1 MVGLAP
7 EIVGGYQITQLLAA
21 GGMAEIYLARK
32 VGPGGFE
39 KRVVLKRI
47 AKKLLGDREIEAMF
61 LDEARV
67 QALLD
72 HPHVVQIHD
81 MGVDKGSYWIAMEF
95 VSGATLRWVV
105 DNANAV
111 GRPIPMS
118 HAMRIISDVLNG
130 LHYAHELAD
139 AKGRPLNLIHRD
151 ISPVNVLVSRT
162 GCAKLCDFGVAKS
175 RLQSV
180 MTRVGIVKGKFR
192 YMAPEQVN
200 AAPLDRR
207 ADIFAVGAVLWE
219 ILAGRRLF
227 DQQPEDA
234 VVDAIRSGEYPSVR
248 EFRSE
253 VPRAVDRMLKRA
265 LDPDP
270 DKRYATGR
278 DFQLACEELLRLLPE
293 SSNAASLGEY
303 IVSELEGT
311 AGLST
316 VPKDGQ
322 IADESGL
329 LAANFELLDPP
340 LPDASRS
347 NAQNP
352 SSAPVAGKSACCM
365 RLALGTRC
373 LPRCCW
379 RLRGF
384 LGRWRMR
391 CGAWRGCFHAS
402 EPDPPFLE
410 ALGFPGGR
418 L

>member
-1 MVGLAP
+1 MSSLGT
-7 EIVGGYQITQLLAA
+7 ETVGGYQISQLLAA

-32 VGPGGFE
+32 IGPGGFE

-47 AKKLLGDREIEAMF
+47 AKKLLGDKEIEAMF

-95 VSGATLRWVV
+95 VSGATLRWVI

-111 GRPIPMS
+111 GRPVPIS
-118 HAMRIISDVLNG
+118 HALRVVGDVLNG
-130 LHYAHELAD
+130 LHYAHELSD
-139 AKGRPLNLIHRD
+139 HKGRPLGLIHRD
-151 ISPVNVLVSRT
+151 ISPVNVLVSRA

-248 EFRSE
+248 EFRPE
-253 VPRAVDRMLKRA
+253 VPRAVDRVIKRA
-265 LDPDP
+265 LDPEP
-270 DKRYATGR
+270 ERRFASAR
-278 DFQLACEELLRLLPE
+278 DFQMATEELLRLLPE
-293 SSNAASLGEY
+293 SCNAAVLGEY
-303 IVSELEGT
+303 LVAELEGT
-311 AGLST
+311 AGLEPP
-316 VPKDGQ
+316 PKNNNLP
-322 IADESGL
+322 DESGL

-340 LPDASRS
+340 LPDASAAEKRRAEPTRTPQPTREVS
-347 NAQNP
+347 EIREA
-352 SSAPVAGKSACCM
+352 SAGMKLLAALLMAPALIFALPAEIVRGVAGLFSRDKQ
-365 RLALGTRC
+365 
-373 LPRCCW
+373 
-379 RLRGF
+379 
-384 LGRWRMR
+384 
-391 CGAWRGCFHAS
+391 GA
-402 EPDPPFLE
+402 
-410 ALGFPGGR
+410 
-418 L
+418 

>member
-1 MVGLAP
+1 MVGMAP
-7 EIVGGYQITQLLAA
+7 EVVGGYQITQLLAA

-81 MGVDKGSYWIAMEF
+81 MGLDKGSYWIAMEF

-111 GRPIPMS
+111 GRPVPMG
-118 HAMRIISDVLNG
+118 HALRVVGDVLNG

-139 AKGRPLNLIHRD
+139 HKGRALGLIHRD
-151 ISPVNVLVSRT
+151 ISPVNVLVSRS

-207 ADIFAVGAVLWE
+207 ADVFAVGAVTWE

-248 EFRSE
+248 VIRPE
-253 VPRAVDRMLKRA
+253 VPRALDRVLRKA

-270 DKRYATGR
+270 DRRFNTAR
-278 DFQLACEELLRLLPE
+278 DFQIAVEELLRLMPE
-293 SSNAASLGEY
+293 SSNAAALGEY
-303 IVSELEGT
+303 LVSELEGT
-311 AGLST
+311 AGLQAT
-316 VPKDGQ
+316 PKDGQ

-340 LPDASRS
+340 VPDASNARRPEMSRS
-347 NAQNP
+347 QPGREVSELHDAGFGYKMLAAALM
-352 SSAPVAGKSACCM
+352 APAWLFGTVAYGVRAVAS
-365 RLALGTRC
+365 L
-373 LPRCCW
+373 
-379 RLRGF
+379 F
-384 LGRWRMR
+384 GRRNR
-391 CGAWRGCFHAS
+391 DA
-402 EPDPPFLE
+402 
-410 ALGFPGGR
+410 
-418 L
+418 

>member
-1 MVGLAP
+1 MAGLGP

-47 AKKLLGDREIEAMF
+47 ARKLLGDREIEAMF

-95 VSGATLRWVV
+95 VSGATLRWVI

-111 GRPIPMS
+111 GRPVPLAHGLRVI
-118 HAMRIISDVLNG
+118 ADVLNG
-130 LHYAHELAD
+130 LHYAHELTD
-139 AKGRPLNLIHRD
+139 NKGRPLGLIHRD

-192 YMAPEQVN
+192 YMSPEQVN
-200 AAPLDRR
+200 ASPLDRR
-207 ADIFAVGAVLWE
+207 ADVFAVGAVLWE

-227 DQQPEDA
+227 DHPSEDG
-234 VVDAIRSGEYPSVR
+234 VVESIRSGEYPSVR
-248 EFRSE
+248 TLRPE
-253 VPRAVDRMLKRA
+253 VPRAIDRVIRRA
-265 LDPDP
+265 LDPEP
-270 DKRYATGR
+270 EKRFASAR
-278 DFQLACEELLRLLPE
+278 DFQMACEELLRLLPE
-293 SSNAASLGEY
+293 SSNAGSLGEY
-303 IVSELEGT
+303 LVSELEGT
-311 AGLST
+311 AGLEA
-316 VPKDGQ
+316 PQRNGQ
-322 IADESGL
+322 MADESGL

-340 LPDASRS
+340 VPDATLVKREPRKKPALDEQSELHD
-347 NAQNP
+347 
-352 SSAPVAGKSACCM
+352 AGFGYKA
-365 RLALGTRC
+365 LAALLM
-373 LPRCCW
+373 LPAW
-379 RLRGF
+379 LFGVPANVVRGF
-384 LGRWRMR
+384 
-391 CGAWRGCFHAS
+391 AS
-402 EPDPPFLE
+402 VFS
-410 ALGFPGGR
+410 R
-418 L
+418 KR

>member
-1 MVGLAP
+1 MVGMTP

-21 GGMAEIYLARK
+21 GGMAEIFLARK

-39 KRVVLKRI
+39 KRVVLKKI

-95 VSGATLRWVV
+95 VSGATLRWVI

-111 GRPIPMS
+111 GRPVPIG
-118 HAMRIISDVLNG
+118 HALRILADVCNG
-130 LHYAHELAD
+130 LHYAHELTD
-139 AKGRPLNLIHRD
+139 HRGRPLGLIHRD
-151 ISPVNVLVSRT
+151 ISPVNVLVSRS

-207 ADIFAVGAVLWE
+207 ADVFAVGAVTWE

-227 DQQPEDA
+227 DQQPEDL
-234 VVDAIRSGEYPSVR
+234 VVEAIRNGDYPSVR
-248 EFRSE
+248 DFRPE
-253 VPRAVDRMLKRA
+253 VPRPLDRVLRKA

-270 DKRYATGR
+270 DRRFASAR
-278 DFQLACEELLRLLPE
+278 DLQLALEEILRLMPQP
-293 SSNAASLGEY
+293 SNAAMLGEY
-303 IVSELEGT
+303 LVSELEGT
-311 AGLST
+311 AGLQQG
-316 VPKDGQ
+316 PRDGQ
-322 IADESGL
+322 LADDSGL
-329 LAANFELLDPP
+329 LAGNFELLDPP
-340 LPDASRS
+340 LPDATNIRRVERPRSRS
-347 NAQNP
+347 TVPEDDAALQEAGFGYKLLAA
-352 SSAPVAGKSACCM
+352 SLLAPAWVYGSVAYAVRGVAGM
-365 RLALGTRC
+365 V
-373 LPRCCW
+373 
-379 RLRGF
+379 
-384 LGRWRMR
+384 GRRR
-391 CGAWRGCFHAS
+391 QA
-402 EPDPPFLE
+402 
-410 ALGFPGGR
+410 
-418 L
+418 